1 MYNRTNV
8 NSIIENVTQIKNGIT
23 INVDVSKK
31 IRKTMR
37 VKEIIF
43 EIVLRL
49 LVKIPNILE
58 LLLIIESFCM
68 MKL

>member
-23 INVDVSKK
+23 INVDLSKK